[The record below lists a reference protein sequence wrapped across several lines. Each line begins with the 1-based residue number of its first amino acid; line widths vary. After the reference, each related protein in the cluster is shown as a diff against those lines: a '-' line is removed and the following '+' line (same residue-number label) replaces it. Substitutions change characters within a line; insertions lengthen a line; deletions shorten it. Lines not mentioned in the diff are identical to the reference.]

1 MKNFLS
7 LIFLTFSFLTYSQNV
22 APTVADATAT
32 ITEGATGQ
40 SINVTVSDGDSGDTW
55 TLSVVS
61 APSVGTVT
69 VNGNQSFTYNHD
81 GSEGNEVTFTYR
93 ATDDKNN
100 ESSIA
105 TVTITVTG
113 VNDMPTVEEIT
124 KTVDENSTTEII
136 LSGNDA
142 EGSALVYS
150 LVTQPS
156 DGTFTFDTATG
167 VGSYVHNG
175 NERASDTFS
184 YKVCEDGTTNCSSSQ
199 NIVLT
204 VTNVNDSPI
213 VADTVNT
220 LLEGGSVQT
229 TLSISDPEGSALTL
243 SVSSDGANGT
253 STVSGSEIT
262 YTHDGSETTSDSV
275 TFSVSDGTLS
285 TTGTITFTINAVN
298 DAPTGVADTYYI
310 SLTDTLKISSKV
322 GVLRNDTDSDSDSSL
337 FTVILGAT
345 TASFGQVARCTWFM
359 AGISGISS
367 PIYNTC

>member
-7 LIFLTFSFLTYSQNV
+7 LIFLTLSFLTYSQNV

-40 SINVTVSDGDSGDTW
+40 SINVTVSDDDSGDTW

-69 VNGNQSFTYNHD
+69 VNGNLSFTYNHD

-142 EGSALVYS
+142 
-150 LVTQPS
+150 
-156 DGTFTFDTATG
+156 
-167 VGSYVHNG
+167 
-175 NERASDTFS
+175 
-184 YKVCEDGTTNCSSSQ
+184 
-199 NIVLT
+199 
-204 VTNVNDSPI
+204 
-213 VADTVNT
+213 
-220 LLEGGSVQT
+220 
-229 TLSISDPEGSALTL
+229 
-243 SVSSDGANGT
+243 
-253 STVSGSEIT
+253 
-262 YTHDGSETTSDSV
+262 
-275 TFSVSDGTLS
+275 
-285 TTGTITFTINAVN
+285 
-298 DAPTGVADTYYI
+298 
-310 SLTDTLKISSKV
+310 
-322 GVLRNDTDSDSDSSL
+322 
-337 FTVILGAT
+337 
-345 TASFGQVARCTWFM
+345 
-359 AGISGISS
+359 
-367 PIYNTC
+367 